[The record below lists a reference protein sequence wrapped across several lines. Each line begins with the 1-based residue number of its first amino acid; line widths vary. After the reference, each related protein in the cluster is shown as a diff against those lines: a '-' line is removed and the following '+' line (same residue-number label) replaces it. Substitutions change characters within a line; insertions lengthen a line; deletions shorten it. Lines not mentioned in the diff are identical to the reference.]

1 MFDQN
6 HLKLLSEAFQQ
17 QQRALAEK
25 AAAEEHEKRLEA
37 TTRVLSALYDRAA
50 TYTNIV
56 IIGGYAVAFTIWTTM
71 KPGLSKRELIWSGLL
86 FLFSALSFIMWEC
99 SVMIYNSENLR
110 KFAKALEAKPAD
122 FDAALKNAYALE
134 ANRNIR
140 IRRFWFASLLLTIV
154 PGAAG
159 AAVLIGSFI
168 RQLLTAT

>member
-1 MFDQN
+1 MSDQN

-17 QQRALAEK
+17 QQRVQAEK
-25 AAAEEHEKRLEA
+25 AAAEAYEKRLEA

-50 TYTNIV
+50 AYTNIV

-71 KPGLSKRELIWSGLL
+71 KPGLSKQELIWSSLL
-86 FLFSALSFIMWEC
+86 FLFSALSFIIWEC
-99 SVMIYNSENLR
+99 SMMIYNSGNLR
-110 KFAKALEAKPAD
+110 NFAKALEAKPED
-122 FDAALKNAYALE
+122 FDQALTTAHAVE
-134 ANRNIR
+134 ATRNIR